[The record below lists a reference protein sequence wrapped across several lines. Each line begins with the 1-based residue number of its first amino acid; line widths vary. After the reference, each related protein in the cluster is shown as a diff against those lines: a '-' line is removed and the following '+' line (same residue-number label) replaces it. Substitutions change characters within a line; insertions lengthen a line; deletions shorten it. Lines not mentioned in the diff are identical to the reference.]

1 MNDQKILEAI
11 EKELKKKYSI
21 VLSDDAKEIL
31 SSIKAELPPTD
42 LVKVEENQKSQ
53 YVIDDPDFAEGY
65 DDIIQTLEWCLKKI
79 REVKM
84 TVKELM
90 IF

>member
-1 MNDQKILEAI
+1 MTDEKILEAI

-42 LVKVEENQKSQ
+42 LVKVWEGETWFLKTSQK
-53 YVIDDPDFAEGY
+53 
-65 DDIIQTLEWCLKKI
+65 LL
-79 REVKM
+79 
-84 TVKELM
+84 
-90 IF
+90 